1 MHTPPRFF
9 AAIILGLCLT
19 TASEAATKEIRYDE
33 GGRLLDPLP
42 ALKAGDTL
50 RVRVQI
56 ADPEIALQV
65 VHQVRYTCGGNL
77 KTAKAPQFDENAEQI
92 DVFDDGAKFDIPV
105 GQNCAQG
112 ISQLTWHLDV
122 ASRDNHAER
131 LHLHKTIRLLQSLY
145 KVSTSPE
152 MSRRKASA
160 HAIVKEL
167 TVLEE
172 NRKKRFPKSE
182 TLTTMVMNKTGLF
195 EIALEGDN
203 WTLLAETVVN
213 AFGNY
218 TARADETET
227 LKAEYKVLPELSE
240 EQQAQLDALNTPH
253 YTQLPLPWYNI
264 ARGETRVGAMVYV
277 INRQA
282 DSLAEFQMGS
292 PSDRQHL
299 FLAIGNAT
307 SPWTFS
313 KAIEVAQLQSEHN
326 LDTDLLK
333 SFLGVALGPAGAFL
347 QSRSASDSTM
357 PEINLVIG
365 EPRYT
370 VSILRL
376 GRFNG
381 ETRVSYTAQADGS
394 AGETATLSGTVDVR
408 KARRFG
414 IRAGLLWGEKTDVVT
429 GIRTA
434 SNGETLFLNGQP
446 QLEVEASDPRLGD
459 QLGALLGVAYY
470 LQPTVP
476 GQESLTGW
484 SSLKPYLLFGATVS
498 EFQFT
503 LDGLKNSLND
513 DLYVGLGLGAGAR
526 FGLTA
531 GVSLAPRNQA
541 VLNDS
546 GKGWELD
553 ERYGA
558 TGFFVSLNA
567 DLQMARAFLGVRD
580 SLQIGLHANNEQT
593 TTEPATETTP

>member
-1 MHTPPRFF
+1 MHKPPRFF
-9 AAIILGLCLT
+9 AVFLLGLCLT

-42 ALKAGDTL
+42 ALEAGDTL

-65 VHQVRYTCGGNL
+65 VHRVRYTCGGNL
-77 KTAKAPQFDENAEQI
+77 KTAKTPQFDEKAKKA

-112 ISQLTWHLDV
+112 ISKLTWHLDV
-122 ASRDNHAER
+122 AGRDNHAIR
-131 LHLHKTIRLLQSLY
+131 LHLHETIRLVQSLY
-145 KVSTSPE
+145 QIATSE
-152 MSRRKASA
+152 D
-160 HAIVKEL
+160 L
-167 TVLEE
+167 GF
-172 NRKKRFPKSE
+172 RKKAAWSILEKLEAAEKEREKRFKNDE
-182 TLTTMVMNKTGLF
+182 TIGDMVSLDIIYLKDVLMEE
-195 EIALEGDN
+195 EIVWDAVAN
-203 WTLLAETVVN
+203 IAVN
-213 AFGNY
+213 SLGNY
-218 TARADETET
+218 TAQIKATEEFLAT
-227 LKAEYKVLPELSE
+227 IKGLPELDE
-240 EQQAQLDALNTPH
+240 KQQADFDKLHEPH
-253 YTQLPLPWYNI
+253 YTRLPLPWHNI
-264 ARGETRVGAMVYV
+264 ARGETRVGALVYV

-282 DSLAEFQMGS
+282 DSLAEFHIGS

-307 SPWTFS
+307 SPWTLS
-313 KAIEVAQLQSEHN
+313 ETIEVAQLQSEHN
-326 LDTDLLK
+326 LDTDLVK
-333 SFLGVALGPAGAFL
+333 SLLGLALGPAGVFL
-347 QSRSASDSTM
+347 QSRGASAGTM
-357 PEINLVIG
+357 PDIKLVIG

-370 VSILRL
+370 VSMLRL
-376 GRFNG
+376 GRFHG
-381 ETRVSYTAQADGS
+381 ETRVRYTAQSDGS
-394 AGETATLSGTVDVR
+394 IGEAATLSGTIDVR

-414 IRAGLLWGEKTDVVT
+414 VRAGLLWGEKADIVT

-434 SNGETLFLNGQP
+434 SNGETLYLNGQP
-446 QLEVEASDPRLGD
+446 QLEVQASDPRLGD

-476 GQESLTGW
+476 GQESLAGW
-484 SSLKPYLLFGATVS
+484 SSLKPYLLFGATIS

-513 DLYVGLGLGAGAR
+513 DLFVGLGVGAGAR

-541 VLNDS
+541 VLNER
-546 GKGWELD
+546 GTGWELD
-553 ERYGA
+553 ERYGT

-580 SLQIGLHANNEQT
+580 SLQIGLHPKAT
-593 TTEPATETTP
+593 TETTP